1 MARLLKI
8 VSGGQRG
15 VDQTALQAAI
25 DCGLECGGWCP
36 PDRQD
41 EEGPIPAEFPLQP
54 TPHETSLLAPEVR
67 RSQRTEWNVFC
78 SDATVIFHVPEHD
91 GGDPG
96 TLWTA
101 KCAARFKRPCLR
113 CDPRRPTAT
122 PEIIRWLT
130 DLKKEQGWP
139 IRWLNIAGPS
149 KRQLTAAIGDRECDR
164 FLKATRAVIIEVVRE
179 PGDAIVGD
187 QNPD

>member
-1 MARLLKI
+1 LDLCQKPNADHDAVFRKVPCGALTAMARLLKI
-8 VSGGQRG
+8 LSGGQRG

-54 TPHETSLLAPEVR
+54 TPYEISLRAPEVR
-67 RSQRTEWNVFC
+67 RFQRTEWNVFC
-78 SDATVIFHVPEHD
+78 SGATLIFHVPEHD

-122 PEIIRWLT
+122 PEIIRWLA
-130 DLKKEQGWP
+130 DIEKEQGG
-139 IRWLNIAGPS
+139 RSDGSTSRARASGSSQRQSEIANTTVS
-149 KRQLTAAIGDRECDR
+149 
-164 FLKATRAVIIEVVRE
+164 
-179 PGDAIVGD
+179 
-187 QNPD
+187 